1 MVFRFSLN
9 TIGVFEKAIGNVETY
24 LPGGFRGRG
33 RRRIPVMCKCG
44 VCGKEVDQVRKSKRT
59 GALVVILRIVSLE
72 NEADKWKPGG

>member
-1 MVFRFSLN
+1 
-9 TIGVFEKAIGNVETY
+9 
-24 LPGGFRGRG
+24 
-33 RRRIPVMCKCG
+33 MCKCG